1 MNWDLLKAFD
11 ETVYKFLTG
20 FMSEGL
26 TCFMKLMTFIG
37 SGWSIT
43 TLAVAIPFFVFI
55 LKMKKYYRTALLI
68 PLNIAVGSLLN
79 ELLKQLFHRARPDI
93 LRLVKVTD
101 YSFPSGHSMN
111 SMIFYGFLIYLI
123 LSFVRSR
130 SKYPAAVVIGF
141 LILLIGTS
149 RVYLGVH
156 YASDVIAGFIIGLAW
171 LAFFVY
177 ISGKFMMEPDKDSK
191 NDLRSGRKMQ

>member
-11 ETVYKFLTG
+11 EAVYKFLTG

-26 TCFMKLMTFIG
+26 TGFMKLMTFIG

-55 LKMKKYYRTALLI
+55 LKKKKYYRTALLI

-93 LRLVKVTD
+93 LRLVKVTG

-123 LSFVRSR
+123 LCFVRSR
-130 SKYPAAVVIGF
+130 FKYPAAVVIGF
-141 LILLIGTS
+141 LILLIGAS

-156 YASDVIAGFIIGLAW
+156 YASDVIAGFITGAAW
-171 LAFFVY
+171 LAFFIN
-177 ISGKFMMEPDKDSK
+177 ISGKFMMEPDKGSK
-191 NDLRSGRKMQ
+191 NDLRTGRKMQ